1 MASLS
6 ARMVALT
13 DQILAA
19 LDEESP
25 LPVSTAELWR
35 KLSPPCD
42 EWPHTACWE
51 RHLDYTAVYRAL
63 CRLARLGEVEKW
75 APDGDSDRHSCLWRR
90 LTIPEGNDG

>member
-25 LPVSTAELWR
+25 LPVSTVALWR

-42 EWPHTACWE
+42 GWPHTACRD

-63 CRLARLGEVEKW
+63 CRLARLGEIEKW
-75 APDGDSDRHSCLWRR
+75 APDSDSGRRSCLWRR
-90 LTIPEGNDG
+90 LTIPEDGDG